1 MSVAV
6 FYFGGFQASQSDI
19 DAWVRSAKLQK
30 PQIIFRGFPWPT
42 GASFV
47 GKVAI
52 KTLTDDG
59 RLAAMVKTIEQFEQ
73 DQNSKKDKDG
83 KTDPVEKIFI
93 VGHSS
98 GGAIANAVD
107 AAVGVDAHIVLV
119 VLDGSMPSDDQLA
132 RTDTQV
138 WGAMCDGVT
147 SMNFPG
153 TAKGRGKVFQATNC
167 KSKWAL
173 HFSIVNANANDSMFD
188 PKGDSNVNIPKGYTN
203 CAANLGFLGRSMD
216 LP

>member
-6 FYFGGFQASQSDI
+6 FYFGGFLASQPDI
-19 DAWVRSAKLQK
+19 DKWLRSARLQK
-30 PQIIFRGFPWPT
+30 PHIIFRGFPWPS
-42 GASFV
+42 GASAK
-47 GKVAI
+47 GAAAI

-83 KTDPVEKIFI
+83 NTDPVETIFL

-119 VLDGSMPSDDQLA
+119 ILDGSMPSDSQLS

-147 SMNFPG
+147 SLNFPG
-153 TAKGRGKVFQATNC
+153 SAKGRRKVFHATNC
-167 KSKWAL
+167 KTTWAL

-188 PKGDSNVNIPKGYTN
+188 PKGDFSVNIPKGYTN
-203 CAANLGFLGRSMD
+203 CAANLGFLGRSME